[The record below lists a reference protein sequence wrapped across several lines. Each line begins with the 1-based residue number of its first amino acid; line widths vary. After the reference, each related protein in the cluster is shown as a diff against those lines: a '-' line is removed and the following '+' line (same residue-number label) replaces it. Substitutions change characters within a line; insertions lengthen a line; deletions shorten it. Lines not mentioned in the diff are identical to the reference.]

1 MVLIIILAT
10 SIGICVAAIVG
21 AVAFAMQGDE
31 ESIAESRLRS
41 LTRSSSEAA
50 LEEQELTLRNPL
62 EGKTLFLDEALT
74 RMFDVKSMIDQSGMK
89 LTVSQLSLMCIGL
102 GLVTTVGVALCPI
115 PILLAPV
122 AGLVVFFLPLLVI
135 QFKRKKR
142 FAKFSAQLP
151 DVLEMLSRSLRA
163 GHSLAA
169 GIGLVAQEM
178 QDPIASE
185 FRRAFEEQ
193 KLGVPLET
201 SLLSMT
207 KRVPNL
213 DLRFFATAVIL
224 QRSTGGDL
232 AEILDKIGRLVRSRF
247 RLAGQ
252 IQALTGEGRLSGI
265 VLLALPPGLFLVMLF
280 LNYEYIT
287 KLFTDPM
294 GQRLLGLA
302 ILMQLAGAFV
312 IRKIIDIKV

>member
-62 EGKTLFLDEALT
+62 EGKTSFLDEALT

-102 GLVTTVGVALCPI
+102 GLVTTVGVALSPI

-252 IQALTGEGRLSGI
+252 IQALTGEGRLSGV

-287 KLFTDPM
+287 TLFTDPM